1 MSTTREPACA
11 HPDRVTTSCTNR
23 GASGESAGA
32 RSSTPTRN
40 ARYASLAILA
50 TAAGGLGGAASH
62 AEATIVTG
70 NNGGLGW
77 TIDSFTGNAGG
88 NQSESNFASNG
99 SNGGSKPLTVL
110 KLLSRKYP
118 AARTMYFS
126 GVGGGQARFG
136 PVASG
141 AAIGASLGGFWGGA
155 FAFIGSSVVG
165 GNWKKAAVGILGSA
179 SQNFTSVTAYVP
191 FRFVESSITKYG
203 WFQVQLTASGTN
215 RANLDFRLLAWAY
228 NDTGGSIN
236 AGQVA
241 PSGVPGGAGL
251 AALAFG
257 AAGLR
262 GRRRSRN

>member
-1 MSTTREPACA
+1 MSTIHEPACV
-11 HPDRVTTSCTNR
+11 HPDRVANSCNNR
-23 GASGESAGA
+23 GASNESAAA
-32 RSSTPTRN
+32 RSSAPTRG
-40 ARYASLAILA
+40 ARYATLAIIA
-50 TAAGGLGGAASH
+50 TAAGGVGGAASH

-88 NQSESNFASNG
+88 NQAQSNFASNG

-110 KLLSRKYP
+110 KLLTRKYP
-118 AARTMYFS
+118 AARSMYFN
-126 GVGGGQARFG
+126 GVGGGEAGFG
-136 PVASG
+136 AISTG
-141 AAIGASLGGFWGGA
+141 AAIGASVGRAYGGA
-155 FAFIGSSVVG
+155 FAFVASSLNA
-165 GNWKKAAVGILGSA
+165 GNWRRGAGILA
-179 SQNFTSVTAYVP
+179 SGQYTFSSVTAYLP

-203 WFQVQLTASGTN
+203 WFQVQLTASGAN
-215 RANLDFRLLAWAY
+215 RENMDFRLLAWAY

-241 PSGVPGGAGL
+241 PIGVPGGAGL